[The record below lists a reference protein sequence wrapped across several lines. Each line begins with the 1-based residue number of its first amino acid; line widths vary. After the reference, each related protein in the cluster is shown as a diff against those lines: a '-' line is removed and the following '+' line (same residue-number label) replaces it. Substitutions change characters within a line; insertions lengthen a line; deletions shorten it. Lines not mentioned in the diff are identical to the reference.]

1 MKNAFALGALCDHVL
16 YRKTKELREIT
27 RAQHAKHEKELAL
40 NSNPYYRI
48 YFPLIIKAIHYKE
61 FQCAEAL

>member
-1 MKNAFALGALCDHVL
+1 MANRGEGDGSELPIEVQTARQSKN
-16 YRKTKELREIT
+16 
-27 RAQHAKHEKELAL
+27 EKGLAL